1 MSARSSISR
10 NIILSSSTDTL
21 VSNKLTSRFPV
32 AYKSTSDKIGL
43 SSVAINYSWFNLTAQ
58 FNNLQVRYFWVNN
71 AEYAVDFPPGF
82 YSVDSLSQYIQ
93 FKMKQNGHYLVNDSG
108 IDVFYL
114 ELVVNPVYYTVTLI
128 VKPVP
133 SVLPVDWTN
142 PGGFTL
148 PETTRVPLLKTI
160 TNEWGRLIGFGPNE
174 YFPCNC
180 AIAVE
185 TRVNSTLTPRIS
197 PIISVNVLCSFV
209 NDDTF
214 STRYSSVIGS
224 FIPDKAFGSPLNIV
238 PPVILMYPVT
248 QSLYKDISVSFVDQ
262 DFNPLQLNDSEGI
275 QIKLIL
281 TTEI

>member
-21 VSNKLTSRFPV
+21 INNKLTSRFPV
-32 AYKSTSDKIGL
+32 AYRSVSDKIGL
-43 SSVAINYSWFNLTAQ
+43 SSIAINYSWFNLTSQ
-58 FNNLQVRYFWVNN
+58 FNNLKVAYFWVNDT
-71 AEYAVDFPPGF
+71 EYEIDFPAGF

-128 VKPVP
+128 LKPVP
-133 SVLPVDWTN
+133 TVLPQDWTN
-142 PGGFTL
+142 PSGFTL
-148 PETTRVPLLKTI
+148 PVTPKIPLLKTLS
-160 TNEWGRLIGFGPNE
+160 NEWGRLIGFASNT
-174 YFPCNC
+174 YFPSTTTT
-180 AIAVE
+180 IE
-185 TRVNSTLTPRIS
+185 TRINSTLTPRIS
-197 PIISVNVLCSFV
+197 PIISVNVLCSFI

-224 FIPDKAFGSPLNIV
+224 FIPDKAFGSPLSVI

-248 QSLYKDISVSFVDQ
+248 QSLYKDVSISFVDQ

-281 TTEI
+281 TTEN